1 MKCDPVFPDFYIVEQ
16 IFDCPEI
23 EDIEGEVKRELGKL
37 NLREKIFPGQTVAI
51 TAGSRGIKNIDRIT
65 RAVVDEMKLYGARPF
80 IIPAMGS
87 HGGATAEGQKDL
99 LAGYGIT
106 EAAMGCEIR
115 SSMETVIIGR
125 TSLGTDVY
133 LDKIAS
139 QADHIAVVN
148 RIKPHT
154 KLIGSIES
162 GLMKM
167 CLIGLGKRDGAR
179 TYHRAIDHYSWMDIV
194 DSVTDIVIKNA
205 PIAFG
210 LAIIQ
215 NAYENIGKIMAVRP
229 EDFSL
234 AEPLLLEDAR
244 SMMGRL
250 PFKDIDLLIV
260 DEMGKDVSG
269 TGMDTNITGRKEGTS
284 MKVVRVYVRDLTAMT
299 HGNAQGIGLADFT
312 TRRLVN
318 KIDYKALY
326 INSLTAYR
334 TDSCK
339 IPMTFENDREALK
352 TAIDMAGVENHEEY
366 KAVWIKNTLEL
377 EKIAVSTAYLQRI
390 KENPRLKILSGPHTL
405 KFSKDNNFESYYL

>member
-1 MKCDPVFPDFYIVEQ
+1 MKSDPVFPDFYIVEQ

-37 NLREKIFPGQTVAI
+37 NLRKKIFPGQTVAI
-51 TAGSRGIKNIDRIT
+51 TAGSRGIKNIDIIT

-80 IIPAMGS
+80 IITAMGS
-87 HGGATAEGQKDL
+87 HGGATAEGQKDV

-106 EAAMGCEIR
+106 EIAMGCEIR
-115 SSMETVIIGR
+115 SSMETVIIGQ

-154 KLIGSIES
+154 KLIGTIES

-167 CLIGLGKRDGAR
+167 CLIGLGNRDGAR

-215 NAYENIGKIMAVRP
+215 NAYENIGKIAAVRP
-229 EDFSL
+229 EDFSSV
-234 AEPLLLEDAR
+234 EPLLLEDAR
-244 SMMGRL
+244 AMMGRL

-284 MKVVRVYVRDLTAMT
+284 MKVVRVYVRDLTPMT

-366 KAVWIKNTLEL
+366 KAVWIKNTLDL
-377 EKIAVSTAYLQRI
+377 EKIAISTAYLTRI
-390 KENPRLKILSGPHTL
+390 KENPSLKILSGPHTL
-405 KFSKDNNFESYYL
+405 KFSKDNNIESYYL

>member
-1 MKCDPVFPDFYIVEQ
+1 MKSDPVFPGFYIVEQ

-23 EDIEGEVKRELGKL
+23 ENIEGEVNRELGKL
-37 NLREKIFPGQTVAI
+37 NLREKIFPGQSVAI

-65 RAVVDEMKLYGARPF
+65 RAVVEEMKLYGARPF

-87 HGGATAEGQKDL
+87 HGKATAEGQKEV

-106 EAAMGCEIR
+106 EVAMGCEIR

-148 RIKPHT
+148 RVKPHT
-154 KLIGSIES
+154 KLIGTIES

-167 CLIGLGKRDGAR
+167 CLIGLGNRDGAR

-215 NAYENIGKIMAVRP
+215 NAYENTGKIAAVRP
-229 EDFSL
+229 EDFSS
-234 AEPLLLEDAR
+234 AETLLLEDAR
-244 SMMGRL
+244 AMMGRL

-352 TAIDMAGVENHEEY
+352 TAIDMAGVENSGEY
-366 KAVWIKNTLEL
+366 KVVWIKNTLDL
-377 EKIAVSTAYLQRI
+377 GKIAVSAAYLRRM
-390 KENPRLKILSGPHTL
+390 KDNPQLKILSGPHAF
-405 KFSKDNNFESYYL
+405 KFSKENNLESYYL

>member
-1 MKCDPVFPDFYIVEQ
+1 MKSDPGFPAFYIVEQ

-23 EDIEGEVKRELGKL
+23 EDIEGEVERELGKL
-37 NLREKIFPGQTVAI
+37 DLQKKIFPGQTVAI
-51 TAGSRGIKNIDRIT
+51 TAGSRGIRNIDRIT
-65 RAVVDEMKLYGARPF
+65 RAVVDQMKLYGARPF

-87 HGGATAEGQKDL
+87 HGGATAEGQKDV

-106 EAAMGCEIR
+106 EVAMGCEIR
-115 SSMETVIIGR
+115 SAMETVVIGR
-125 TSLGTDVY
+125 TLLGTDVY

-154 KLIGSIES
+154 KLIGTIES
-162 GLMKM
+162 GLIKM
-167 CLIGLGKRDGAR
+167 CLIGLGNRDGAR

-210 LAIIQ
+210 LAVIQ

-260 DEMGKDVSG
+260 DEMGKDISG

-284 MKVVRVYVRDLTAMT
+284 MKVVRVYVRDLTPMT

-318 KIDYKALY
+318 KIDYKKLY

-339 IPMTFENDREALK
+339 IPMTFEDDREALM
-352 TAIDMAGVENHEEY
+352 TAIDMAGVENPNEF
-366 KAVWIKNTLEL
+366 KVVWIKNTLEL
-377 EKIAVSTAYLQRI
+377 GKIAVSTAYHQRI
-390 KENPRLKILSGPHTL
+390 KENPSLKILSGPHTL
-405 KFSKDNNFESYYL
+405 KFSKDSNLESLN

>member
-1 MKCDPVFPDFYIVEQ
+1 MKSDPVFPDFYMVEQ
-16 IFDCPEI
+16 IFDCPEV
-23 EDIEGEVKRELGKL
+23 EDIQGEVKRELGKL
-37 NLREKIFPGQTVAI
+37 DLRKKIFPGQTVAI
-51 TAGSRGIKNIDRIT
+51 TAGSRGIKNIDKIT
-65 RAVVDEMKLYGARPF
+65 LAVVDEMKLYGARPF

-87 HGGATAEGQKDL
+87 HGGATAEGQKEV
-99 LAGYGIT
+99 LAGFGIT
-106 EAAMGCEIR
+106 EVAMGCEIR
-115 SSMETVIIGR
+115 SSMETVVIGR
-125 TSLGTDVY
+125 TTLGTDVY

-179 TYHRAIDHYSWMDIV
+179 TYHRAIDNYSWMDIV
-194 DSVTDIVIKNA
+194 DSVTDIVIKNS

-210 LAIIQ
+210 LGIIQ
-215 NAYENIGKIMAVRP
+215 NAYENIGKIAAVRP
-229 EDFSL
+229 EDFSSI
-234 AEPLLLEDAR
+234 EPLLLKDAQA
-244 SMMGRL
+244 MMGRL

-260 DEMGKDVSG
+260 DEMGKDISG

-284 MKVVRVYVRDLTAMT
+284 MKIVRVYVRDLTPMT

-326 INSLTAYR
+326 VNSLTAYR

-339 IPMTFENDREALK
+339 IPMAFENDREALM
-352 TAIDMAGVENHEEY
+352 TAIDMAGIENHDEF
-366 KAVWIKNTLEL
+366 KVVWIKNTLEL

-390 KENPRLKILSGPHTL
+390 KENPRLKILLGPHTL